1 MIAILKRTHIGV
13 GARIYLAI
21 AAIVGL
27 TIAASVVASVSFSRV
42 TQTVRSL
49 FDEHYPVVELSRELA
64 QVASATV
71 AMAPK
76 LAEVVTDSDRTE
88 AVARLEQGTTR
99 MRSIVDALHERKAI
113 DRPRLMAMID
123 QLSANIQQMD
133 NAARHRIA
141 IEAQKNDIAERMSRA
156 RVVFNQVLSNAVDE
170 TQFALT
176 YGLQSAGGIAD
187 TDQLKDTLKKLADQ
201 ELTRYGTSLMLLA
214 DLNHAYGLL
223 REALAL
229 DRAEQL
235 KYTQSRLQELAMSVD
250 KTLQEAEA
258 RHTDQNRRNVTQA
271 VLAFGIGGGN
281 VFTLRDR
288 EFGNRQSIVNNMA
301 ALTEAA
307 NELNAEIDR
316 IVLGARTAAT
326 DATQSTMTMMAK
338 SGFWLLLIAAAS
350 ILAAAA
356 IAIFFVRPKI
366 VLRLRRLSA
375 ATRAIAEGDLE
386 TTVSDSGTDEIGEV
400 AGAVRI
406 FRDAAIEKIRI
417 EREAQDQQKLA
428 AEERRRNEQAR
439 DAAAQQVEMVVSM
452 LGSALS
458 GVAQGDLLVRLNDQC
473 APEYEKV
480 KEDFNA
486 ALTTLQDTIC
496 AIRSSAQEVSNASA
510 EISAST
516 TNLSQRTEEQA
527 ASLEET
533 SSSLERIAETVRKNA
548 ERAKQANEL
557 AAKTRTVADRGG
569 EVVTQAMSAMSRIE
583 ESSREIS
590 DIINLI
596 DEIARQTNLLALNAA
611 VEAARAGEAGRGFA
625 VVASEVRNL
634 AQRSSEAAKGIRDL
648 ITSSSGRV
656 QEGVDFVNRAGSAL
670 GDIVDSIKHVVAI
683 VSEIAHASAEQATGI
698 DEVNKAIS
706 RMDEVTQQNS
716 ALVEENAATA
726 QALRQQAS
734 EMSERVD
741 FFHLDVHAGQTPT
754 PHTRAA

>member
-1 MIAILKRTHIGV
+1 MIAILRRTHLGV

-21 AAIVGL
+21 AAIVAL
-27 TIAASVVASVSFSRV
+27 TLVASIVASLSFSRV

-49 FDEHYPVVELSRELA
+49 VEEHYPVAELSRELA
-64 QVASATV
+64 QVAGATV

-76 LAEVVTDSDRTE
+76 LAEVVTDSDRT
-88 AVARLEQGTTR
+88 AIVGRLEQGTAR
-99 MRSIVDALHERKAI
+99 MRSIVDTLHEHKAV
-113 DRPRLMAMID
+113 DQPRMLAMID
-123 QLSANIQQMD
+123 QLAANIQQMD

-141 IEAQKNDIAERMSRA
+141 IEAQKAELAERMSRA
-156 RVVFNQVLSNAVDE
+156 RVVFNQVLGNAVDE

-176 YGLQSAGGIAD
+176 FGLQSAAD
-187 TDQLKDTLKKLADQ
+187 ITDADKLKTTLKNLADQ
-201 ELTRYGTSLMLLA
+201 ELARYGTSLTLLA
-214 DLNHAYGLL
+214 ELNQAYGLL
-223 REALAL
+223 REALAI
-229 DRAEQL
+229 DRQEL
-235 KYTQSRLQELAMSVD
+235 LNYTQSRFQDLTMSVD

-258 RHTDQNRRNVTQA
+258 RNPDPNRRNVTQA
-271 VLAFGIGGGN
+271 VLAFGVGGGN
-281 VFTLRDR
+281 AFMLRER
-288 EFGNRQSIVNNMA
+288 EFGNRQSIVNNLA
-301 ALTEAA
+301 ALTDAA

-316 IVLGARTAAT
+316 IVLGARTAAN
-326 DATQSTMTMMAK
+326 DATQSTMAMMA
-338 SGFWLLLIAAAS
+338 SSAFWLLLIAGAS

-375 ATRAIAEGDLE
+375 ATRAIAEGELD
-386 TTVSDSGTDEIGEV
+386 TNIGDTGTDEIGDV
-400 AGAVRI
+400 AKAVRI
-406 FRDAAIEKIRI
+406 FRDAGKEKLRL
-417 EREAQDQQKLA
+417 EREAQEQQQLA
-428 AEERRRNEQAR
+428 AEERMRNEQAR

-458 GVAQGDLLVRLNDQC
+458 GVARGDLLVRMTDEC
-473 APEYEKV
+473 APEYAKV

-486 ALTTLQDTIC
+486 ALATLQDTIC
-496 AIRSSAQEVSNASA
+496 AIRLSAQEVSNASA
-510 EISAST
+510 EISTST
-516 TNLSQRTEEQA
+516 TDLSQRTEEQA

-533 SSSLERIAETVRKNA
+533 LSSLERIAETVRKNA

-569 EVVTQAMSAMSRIE
+569 EVVTQAMGAMSRIE

-656 QEGVDFVNRAGSAL
+656 QEGVEFVNRAGSAL

-683 VSEIAHASAEQATGI
+683 VSEIASASAEQASGI
-698 DEVNKAIS
+698 QEVNKALMQ
-706 RMDEVTQQNS
+706 MDEVTQQNS

-734 EMSERVD
+734 EMTERVD
-741 FFHLDVHAGQTPT
+741 FFHLEEAQAAQ
-754 PHTRAA
+754 RAA